1 MSSWPADSVRADHHL
16 ERWIVAHRAG
26 WLDPVFVDLTRVGTS
41 GLVWLALAL
50 ALALR
55 WRRPSIF
62 VLTAIADGAA
72 DLFASLIKD
81 AVARPRP
88 RLDALVALPHTHSFP
103 SGHAATSFACA
114 TVLAVLVPRVRI
126 PAFVLAAAIGY
137 SRLYVGVHYP
147 LDVLAGAVL
156 GVGVGC
162 ALLWTVGR
170 AAPGGA
176 TGLRRF
182 GRARRRPRRAP
193 RSG

>member
-1 MSSWPADSVRADHHL
+1 M
-16 ERWIVAHRAG
+16 
-26 WLDPVFVDLTRVGTS
+26 GTS

-55 WRRPSIF
+55 WRRTSIF
-62 VLTAIADGAA
+62 VLIAIADGAA
-72 DLFASLIKD
+72 DLLASLIKD

-88 RLDALVALPHTHSFP
+88 RLHTLVALPHTHSFP

-114 TVLAVLVPRVRI
+114 TMLAVLAPRVRI
-126 PAFVLAAAIGY
+126 PAFVLAAAIAY

-162 ALLWTVGR
+162 ALLWTGLLRTGLPRSAGR
-170 AAPGGA
+170 AASGGA